1 MNNETVNNL
10 INNYA
15 TELGNLHS
23 NLVIE
28 RANNQALQTQ
38 LDKANQELK
47 ELKDKQDADKQDTDK
62 QDTNKQDTTKE
73 D

>member
-1 MNNETVNNL
+1 MNNEVMQNLVND
-10 INNYA
+10 YA
-15 TELGNLHS
+15 SELGVLHS

-28 RANNQALQTQ
+28 RANNRSLQAQ

-47 ELKDKQDADKQDTDK
+47 ELKDKQDAAD
-62 QDTNKQDTTKE
+62 KQDTTKE

>member
-1 MNNETVNNL
+1 MDNEAMQNLVND
-10 INNYA
+10 YA
-15 TELGNLHS
+15 SELGVLHS

-28 RANNQALQTQ
+28 RANNRTLQAQ

-47 ELKDKQDADKQDTDK
+47 ELKDKQDTDK
-62 QDTNKQDTTKE
+62 QDTTRE

>member
-1 MNNETVNNL
+1 MDNETVQNL
-10 INNYA
+10 VNDYA
-15 TELGNLHS
+15 IELGTLHS

-28 RANNQALQTQ
+28 RANNRSLQAQ

-47 ELKDKQDADKQDTDK
+47 ELKDQ
-62 QDTNKQDTTKE
+62 QDTTKE

>member
-1 MNNETVNNL
+1 MDNKTVQNL
-10 INNYA
+10 VNDYTI
-15 TELGNLHS
+15 ELGTLYS

-28 RANNQALQTQ
+28 RANNKALRTQ

-47 ELKDKQDADKQDTDK
+47 ELKDKQD
-62 QDTNKQDTTKE
+62 TTKE

>member
-1 MNNETVNNL
+1 MNNEAMQNLVNDF
-10 INNYA
+10 A
-15 TELGNLHS
+15 SELGVMHS

-28 RANNQALQTQ
+28 RANNRALQAQ

-47 ELKDKQDADKQDTDK
+47 ELKDKQD
-62 QDTNKQDTTKE
+62 TTKE

>member
-1 MNNETVNNL
+1 MDNETVQNL
-10 INNYA
+10 VNDYA
-15 TELGNLHS
+15 IELGTLHS

-28 RANNQALQTQ
+28 RANNKALRTQ

-47 ELKDKQDADKQDTDK
+47 ELKDKQGAD
-62 QDTNKQDTTKE
+62 KQDTTKE

>member
-1 MNNETVNNL
+1 MNNETMQNLVND
-10 INNYA
+10 YA
-15 TELGNLHS
+15 SELGVLHS

-28 RANNQALQTQ
+28 RANNRALQAQ

-47 ELKDKQDADKQDTDK
+47 ELKDKQD
-62 QDTNKQDTTKE
+62 TTKE

>member
-1 MNNETVNNL
+1 MDNETVQNL
-10 INNYA
+10 VNDYA
-15 TELGNLHS
+15 IELGTLHS

-28 RANNQALQTQ
+28 RANNRSLRTQ

-47 ELKDKQDADKQDTDK
+47 ELKDKQDADKQDT
-62 QDTNKQDTTKE
+62 TKE

>member
-1 MNNETVNNL
+1 MDNKTVQNL
-10 INNYA
+10 VNDYA
-15 TELGNLHS
+15 IELGTLHS

-28 RANNQALQTQ
+28 RANNRALREQ

-47 ELKDKQDADKQDTDK
+47 ELKDKQD
-62 QDTNKQDTTKE
+62 TTKE

>member
-1 MNNETVNNL
+1 MDNEAMQNLVND
-10 INNYA
+10 YA
-15 TELGNLHS
+15 TELGVLHS

-28 RANNQALQTQ
+28 RANNKALRTQ

-47 ELKDKQDADKQDTDK
+47 ELKDKQGTD
-62 QDTNKQDTTKE
+62 KQDTTKE

>member
-1 MNNETVNNL
+1 MDNETVQNL
-10 INNYA
+10 VNDYA
-15 TELGNLHS
+15 IELGTLHS

-28 RANNQALQTQ
+28 RANNRTLQAQ

-47 ELKDKQDADKQDTDK
+47 ELKDKQDTG
-62 QDTNKQDTTKE
+62 KQDTTKE

>member
-1 MNNETVNNL
+1 MNDETMQNLVND
-10 INNYA
+10 YA
-15 TELGNLHS
+15 SELGVLHS

-28 RANNQALQTQ
+28 RVNNSALQAQ

-47 ELKDKQDADKQDTDK
+47 ELKDKQTE
-62 QDTNKQDTTKE
+62 TKE

>member
-1 MNNETVNNL
+1 MDNEAMQNLVND
-10 INNYA
+10 YA
-15 TELGNLHS
+15 SELGVLHS

-28 RANNQALQTQ
+28 RANNRALKTQ

-47 ELKDKQDADKQDTDK
+47 DLKD
-62 QDTNKQDTTKE
+62 KQDTTKE

>member
-1 MNNETVNNL
+1 MDNEAMQNLVND
-10 INNYA
+10 YA
-15 TELGNLHS
+15 SELGVLHS

-28 RANNQALQTQ
+28 RANNRTLQTQ

-47 ELKDKQDADKQDTDK
+47 ELKDKQD
-62 QDTNKQDTTKE
+62 TTKE

>member
-1 MNNETVNNL
+1 MDNETVQNL
-10 INNYA
+10 VNDYA
-15 TELGNLHS
+15 IELGTLHS

-28 RANNQALQTQ
+28 RANNRALRTQ

-47 ELKDKQDADKQDTDK
+47 KIKDKQDTG
-62 QDTNKQDTTKE
+62 KQDTTKE

>member
-1 MNNETVNNL
+1 MNNEAMQNLVND
-10 INNYA
+10 YA
-15 TELGNLHS
+15 SELGVLHS

-28 RANNQALQTQ
+28 RANNRALQAQ

-47 ELKDKQDADKQDTDK
+47 ELKDKQTE
-62 QDTNKQDTTKE
+62 TKE